1 MFKNKIIVLVEDN
14 EQDEILTIRALK
26 KNNIL
31 NDIVVLRDGQQAI
44 DYFAKPDDDV
54 DIQAILL
61 DIKLPKLDGIEV
73 LDFIRKQNHTKTV
86 PVIVLTTSTEESDV
100 IRSYSLGSNSYVKK
114 PVNFDEFTSAVKQL
128 GMYWLILNVPVS
140 IQNKKPEPRV
150 TT

>member
-44 DYFAKPDDDV
+44 DYFAKPDNDV
-54 DIQAILL
+54 EIQAILL

-140 IQNKKPEPRV
+140 MQNKKPEPRV